1 MELRQL
7 QYLVDVIDEAS
18 FTKAAA
24 KAHVAQPGVSA
35 QVRRLE
41 RELGQTLLDRSGGT
55 VRPTA
60 AGDAILPYART
71 VLGAVAGIRQTTDAL
86 AGLVRGHLTLGMVA
100 SISTPRLDLPGL
112 LAGFHHD
119 HPGIEITLVEAP
131 SDQLLAGL
139 RTGRI
144 DIALIGLGPQ
154 PPADDI
160 ETRVLAHEPIAV
172 AVSPHH
178 PLATRKTLTLD
189 ALRDQALITLPPG
202 TGLRS
207 QLDAACTA
215 AGFQPRIAFEVGD
228 PRLLA
233 QLAASGLGAAVLPA
247 SAADS
252 HPAPLHVLA
261 LTSPRIHGRIALA
274 WRTGHPASPAT
285 RVFLNHADPG
295 ESFRWPA
302 GRRI

>member
-18 FTKAAA
+18 FTRAAGKAR
-24 KAHVAQPGVSA
+24 VAQPGVSA

-55 VRPTA
+55 VRPTE

-71 VLGAVAGIRQTTDAL
+71 VLGAIAGIRQTTDAL
-86 AGLVRGHLTLGMVA
+86 AGLARGHLTLGTVA
-100 SISTPRLDLPGL
+100 SISTPQLDLPGL
-112 LAGFHHD
+112 LARFHHG
-119 HPGIEITLVEAP
+119 HPGIEISLVEAP
-131 SDQLLAGL
+131 SDRLLADL

-144 DIALIGLGPQ
+144 DVALVGLGPT

-160 ETRVLAHEPIAV
+160 ETRVLATEPVAV

-178 PLATRKTLTLD
+178 PLARRKTVALD
-189 ALRDQALITLPPG
+189 TLRDHALITLPPG

-207 QLDAACTA
+207 YLDAACRK

-233 QLAASGLGAAVLPA
+233 QLAGHGLGAAVLPA
-247 SAADS
+247 SAAAN
-252 HPAPLHVLA
+252 HPAALRVLT
-261 LTSPRIHGRIALA
+261 LTNPRIAGRIALA
-274 WRTGHPASPAT
+274 WRAEHPASPAT
-285 RVFLNHADPG
+285 RAFLAHVG
-295 ESFRWPA
+295 S
-302 GRRI
+302 